1 MMQSNS
7 FLLQVAFITNALLLS
22 STNAFTPVTSNTSRT
37 TSTSSTSLSEMKRP
51 ILDTVASTL
60 FKLENDR
67 VTASSVPDSKGRIG
81 EPMEWSEK
89 DSFANQ
95 FSEII
100 ASNSI
105 GYNFKQTVANL
116 VAGEYDKELTQQKMN
131 DFIKL
136 SETKKGNMMFFKKES
151 TIAMFSFTS
160 CPFCR

>member
-1 MMQSNS
+1 
-7 FLLQVAFITNALLLS
+7 
-22 STNAFTPVTSNTSRT
+22 
-37 TSTSSTSLSEMKRP
+37 
-51 ILDTVASTL
+51 
-60 FKLENDR
+60 
-67 VTASSVPDSKGRIG
+67 
-81 EPMEWSEK
+81 MERSEK

-116 VAGEYDKELTQQKMN
+116 VAGEYDEELTQQKVN

-160 CPFCR
+160 CPFCRQAKDYLDENNIKYVTMELCEYGT